1 VTETGG
7 DEGGDET
14 VEEAGKLIGLYKKC
28 SILPGDL
35 KWGFTYTSSY
45 PVSTYN

>member
-7 DEGGDET
+7 DEGGDQIA
-14 VEEAGKLIGLYKKC
+14 EEAGKLLFNIKNALFY
-28 SILPGDL
+28 LGDL
-35 KWGFTYTSSY
+35 KWGFTCTFSY